1 MFVRQT
7 AKYSLHEKIKEEK
20 MKEVQEKTHNQM
32 IYLMAVDILR
42 RWGNSGKV
50 LWDVLERIN
59 QKNAEKMQC
68 AAVALR

>member
-1 MFVRQT
+1 MRQT
-7 AKYSLHEKIKEEK
+7 TKYSLNEKIKEEK
-20 MKEVQEKTHNQM
+20 MKEIQEKTHNQM

>member
-1 MFVRQT
+1 MRQT
-7 AKYSLHEKIKEEK
+7 AKYSLNEKIKEQK
-20 MKEVQEKTHNQM
+20 MKEIQEKTHNQM

-68 AAVALR
+68 TAVALR

>member
-1 MFVRQT
+1 MRQT
-7 AKYSLHEKIKEEK
+7 AKYSLNEKIKEEK
-20 MKEVQEKTHNQM
+20 MKEIQEKTHNQM

-50 LWDVLERIN
+50 LLDVLERIN
-59 QKNAEKMQC
+59 QKNAEKLQC

>member
-1 MFVRQT
+1 MRQT
-7 AKYSLHEKIKEEK
+7 AKYSVNEKIKEEK
-20 MKEVQEKTHNQM
+20 MKEIQEKTHNQM

-50 LWDVLERIN
+50 LWNVLERIN

>member
-1 MFVRQT
+1 MRQT
-7 AKYSLHEKIKEEK
+7 AKYSLNEKIKEEK
-20 MKEVQEKTHNQM
+20 MKEIQEKTHNQM

-68 AAVALR
+68 AAIALR

>member
-1 MFVRQT
+1 MRQT
-7 AKYSLHEKIKEEK
+7 AKYSLNEKIKEEK
-20 MKEVQEKTHNQM
+20 MKEIQEKTHNQM

>member
-1 MFVRQT
+1 MRQT
-7 AKYSLHEKIKEEK
+7 AKYSVNEKIKEEK
-20 MKEVQEKTHNQM
+20 MKEIQEKTHNQM

>member
-1 MFVRQT
+1 VRQT
-7 AKYSLHEKIKEEK
+7 AKYSLNEKIKEEK
-20 MKEVQEKTHNQM
+20 MKEIQEKTHNQM

-50 LWDVLERIN
+50 LWDILERIN

>member
-1 MFVRQT
+1 MRQT
-7 AKYSLHEKIKEEK
+7 AKYSLNEKNKEEK
-20 MKEVQEKTHNQM
+20 MKEIQEKTHNQM

>member
-1 MFVRQT
+1 MRQT
-7 AKYSLHEKIKEEK
+7 AKYSLNEKIKEEK
-20 MKEVQEKTHNQM
+20 MKEIQEKTHNQM

-42 RWGNSGKV
+42 RWGNSSKV

>member
-1 MFVRQT
+1 MRQT
-7 AKYSLHEKIKEEK
+7 AKYSLNEKIKEEK
-20 MKEVQEKTHNQM
+20 MKEIQEKTHNQM

-50 LWDVLERIN
+50 FWDILERIN

>member
-1 MFVRQT
+1 MGQ
-7 AKYSLHEKIKEEK
+7 
-20 MKEVQEKTHNQM
+20 VQKKTHNQM

-68 AAVALR
+68 TAVALR

>member
-1 MFVRQT
+1 MGQ
-7 AKYSLHEKIKEEK
+7 
-20 MKEVQEKTHNQM
+20 VQEKTHNQM

-59 QKNAEKMQC
+59 QKKAEKMQC

>member
-1 MFVRQT
+1 MRQT
-7 AKYSLHEKIKEEK
+7 AKYSLNEKIKEEK
-20 MKEVQEKTHNQM
+20 MKEIQEKTHNQM

-50 LWDVLERIN
+50 LWDILERIN

>member
-1 MFVRQT
+1 MRQT
-7 AKYSLHEKIKEEK
+7 AKYLLNEKNKEEK
-20 MKEVQEKTHNQM
+20 MKEIQEKTHNQM

>member
-1 MFVRQT
+1 MGQ
-7 AKYSLHEKIKEEK
+7 
-20 MKEVQEKTHNQM
+20 VQEKTHNQM

-42 RWGNSGKV
+42 RWGGKV

>member
-1 MFVRQT
+1 MRQT
-7 AKYSLHEKIKEEK
+7 AKYSLNEKIKEEK
-20 MKEVQEKTHNQM
+20 MKEIQEKTHNQM

-50 LWDVLERIN
+50 LSDVLERIN

>member
-1 MFVRQT
+1 MRQT
-7 AKYSLHEKIKEEK
+7 AKYSLNEKIKEEK
-20 MKEVQEKTHNQM
+20 MKEIQEKTHNQM

-59 QKNAEKMQC
+59 QKKAEKMQC

>member
-1 MFVRQT
+1 MRQT
-7 AKYSLHEKIKEEK
+7 AKYSLNEKIKEEK
-20 MKEVQEKTHNQM
+20 MKEIQEKTHNQM

-68 AAVALR
+68 VAVALR

>member
-1 MFVRQT
+1 
-7 AKYSLHEKIKEEK
+7 
-20 MKEVQEKTHNQM
+20 MKEIQEKTHNQM

-50 LWDVLERIN
+50 LWDVLARIN